1 MARTRKAFVC
11 QECGYESPK
20 WMGKCPSC
28 GEWNTFV
35 EEVETKGRGGLQIDG
50 VSHSRPESFSRIS
63 VAQDER
69 YVTDMDELDRV
80 LGGGAVKG
88 SLILIVVIRNS
99 NHLLSGVRRLS
110 RRYAKGRTR
119 FG

>member
-88 SLILIVVIRNS
+88 SS
-99 NHLLSGVRRLS
+99 
-110 RRYAKGRTR
+110 
-119 FG
+119 F